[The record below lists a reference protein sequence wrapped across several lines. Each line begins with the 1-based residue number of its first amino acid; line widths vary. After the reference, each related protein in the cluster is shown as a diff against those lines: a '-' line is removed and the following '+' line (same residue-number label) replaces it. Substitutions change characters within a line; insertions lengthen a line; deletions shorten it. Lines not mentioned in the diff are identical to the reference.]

1 MMAERGRAMT
11 ERHVTMDAVR
21 GFAVLGILLMNIVG
35 MGLPSFAYVNPSHY
49 GGADGGNLAAWAL
62 AYVLVDG
69 KMRALFTL
77 LFGAS
82 LLLIADA
89 AEGRAPGPAG
99 THYRRMFWLLLF
111 GLVHAWAFWFGDI
124 LVTYAIAGSLAFL
137 LRHQPPRRL
146 VGIGLVILGLVMAW
160 GLMGHFHFS
169 QMRAMAEAP
178 GAAPEIVEAWRKA
191 SAELAPP
198 LAAAQTEIAGYRGGF
213 VDAFNA
219 RLPMLQFF
227 YGYLLPTVFV
237 WEALGFI
244 CLGMALF
251 RFGFF
256 TGTWGIRI
264 YAGFGA
270 VLIPVGIVLGVPLAA
285 KLWMVRWD
293 PVTTLATDALAIPV
307 HLMMGIGYAAAV
319 IAVVKSGALRG
330 AVERLAAAGRM
341 AFTNYLGA
349 TLITTTLFYG
359 YGFGLFAR
367 LERAELYLVVLAV
380 WALQLAVSKP
390 WLDRFNYG
398 PFEWAWRSLVK
409 WEPQPFRRDS
419 IAAQPA

>member
-1 MMAERGRAMT
+1 MT

-21 GFAVLGILLMNIVG
+21 GFAVLGILLMNIVA
-35 MGLPSFAYVNPSHY
+35 MGLPSYAYVSPAYY
-49 GGADGGNLAAWAL
+49 GGDNGANLTAWAL

-82 LLLIADA
+82 LLLITDA
-89 AEGRAPGPAG
+89 AEGRTPGPAG
-99 THYRRMFWLLLF
+99 THYRRMFWLLVF
-111 GLVHAWAFWFGDI
+111 GLIHAWLIWFGDI
-124 LVTYAIAGSLAFL
+124 LVTYALAGSLAFL
-137 LRHQPPRRL
+137 LRDQPPRRL
-146 VGIGLVILGLVMAW
+146 VGIGLVILGLLVAW
-160 GLMGHFHFS
+160 GLMGHFHFA
-169 QMRAMAEAP
+169 QMRALAEAP
-178 GAAPEIVEAWRKA
+178 GAAPELIEAWRKA
-191 SAELAPP
+191 AAELAPP
-198 LAAAQTEIAGYRGGF
+198 ADAATKEIAGYRGGF
-213 VDAFNA
+213 ADAFGA
-219 RLPMLQFF
+219 RLPMLYFF

-256 TGTWGIRI
+256 TGAWDIRI
-264 YAGFGA
+264 YARLAA
-270 VLIPVGIVLGVPLAA
+270 VLIPVGIVFGTPLAG
-285 KLWMVRWD
+285 KLWMARWD
-293 PVTTLATDALAIPV
+293 PVTTLATDAFAIPI
-307 HLMMGIGYAAAV
+307 HLIMGIGYAAAV
-319 IAVVKSGALRG
+319 IAIVKSGALKG

-349 TLITTTLFYG
+349 SLITTTLFYG
-359 YGFGLFAR
+359 YGFGLFGR
-367 LERAELYLVVLAV
+367 FERAELYWIVLAV

-409 WEPQPFRRDS
+409 GKPQPMRRELAVA
-419 IAAQPA
+419 IAE

>member
-1 MMAERGRAMT
+1 MT

-35 MGLPSFAYVNPSHY
+35 MGLPSYAYVSPAY
-49 GGADGGNLAAWAL
+49 AGGDTGANLAAWAL

-89 AEGRAPGPAG
+89 AEGRRPGPAG

-111 GLVHAWAFWFGDI
+111 GLIHAWALWYGDI

-137 LRHQPPRRL
+137 ARHQPPRRL
-146 VGIGLVILGLVMAW
+146 IGIGLIILGLLMAW
-160 GLMGHFHFS
+160 GLMGHFHFV
-169 QMRAMAEAP
+169 QMRALAEAP
-178 GAAPEIVEAWRKA
+178 GAAPELVEAWRQA
-191 SAELAPP
+191 AAELAPTAE
-198 LAAAQTEIAGYRGGF
+198 AAAKEIAGYRGGPI
-213 VDAFNA
+213 DAFYA

-227 YGYLLPTVFV
+227 YGYLLPTVFI

-251 RFGFF
+251 RLGFF
-256 TGTWGIRI
+256 TGAWSTAI
-264 YAGFGA
+264 YARLAA
-270 VLIPVGIVLGVPLAA
+270 VLIPVGIVFGTPLAA

-293 PVTTLATDALAIPV
+293 PVTTLAADALAVPI
-307 HLMMGIGYAAAV
+307 HLIMGVGYAAAV
-319 IAVVKSGALRG
+319 IALVKSGALK
-330 AVERLAAAGRM
+330 AVVERLAAAGRM
-341 AFTNYLGA
+341 AFSNYLGA

-359 YGFGLFAR
+359 YGFGMFALF
-367 LERAELYLVVLAV
+367 ERAELYLVVLAV
-380 WALQLAVSKP
+380 WTFQLAVSKP
-390 WLDRFNYG
+390 WLERFNYG
-398 PFEWAWRSLVK
+398 PLEWGWRSLVK
-409 WEPQPFRRDS
+409 GQPQPMRRS
-419 IAAQPA
+419 GAPAPLPLS

>member
-1 MMAERGRAMT
+1 MT

-35 MGLPSFAYVNPSHY
+35 MGLPSYAYVSPAY
-49 GGADGGNLAAWAL
+49 AGGDSGANLAAWAL

-89 AEGRAPGPAG
+89 AEGRTPGPAG

-111 GLVHAWAFWFGDI
+111 GLAHAWLIWFGDI

-137 LRHQPPRRL
+137 ARDQPPRRL
-146 VGIGLVILGLVMAW
+146 IGIGLIILGAVMAW
-160 GLMGHFHFS
+160 SLMGHFHFA
-169 QMRAMAEAP
+169 QMRALAEMP
-178 GAAPEIVEAWRKA
+178 GAAPELVEAWRKA
-191 SAELAPP
+191 AAELAPP
-198 LAAAQTEIAGYRGGF
+198 VAAATAEIAGYRGGF
-213 VDAFNA
+213 VEAFQA

-227 YGYLLPTVFV
+227 YGYLLPTVFI

-251 RFGFF
+251 RLGFF
-256 TGTWGIRI
+256 TGAWSMAVYARI
-264 YAGFGA
+264 AA
-270 VLIPVGIVLGVPLAA
+270 VLIPVGIVFGTPLAG

-307 HLMMGIGYAAAV
+307 HLIMGVGYAAAV
-319 IAVVKSGALRG
+319 IAVVKSGALKA

-349 TLITTTLFYG
+349 SLITTTLFYG

-367 LERAELYLVVLAV
+367 LGRAELYLVVLAV
-380 WALQLAVSKP
+380 WAVQLAVSKP
-390 WLDRFNYG
+390 WLERFTYG

-409 WEPQPFRRDS
+409 WQPQPMRRLPM
-419 IAAQPA
+419 AAAA